1 MWTSLGLALSSPE
14 SALSNEP
21 WQPRMTPEK
30 PHPAESAPPPR
41 TPEPHHEDQDLA
53 HFSPSIFFAEQAV
66 EGWDVLAPTAPLIA
80 C

>member
-1 MWTSLGLALSSPE
+1 
-14 SALSNEP
+14 
-21 WQPRMTPEK
+21 MTPEK
-30 PHPAESAPPPR
+30 PRPESALPPR

-66 EGWDVLAPTAPLIA
+66 EGWDVPLIA